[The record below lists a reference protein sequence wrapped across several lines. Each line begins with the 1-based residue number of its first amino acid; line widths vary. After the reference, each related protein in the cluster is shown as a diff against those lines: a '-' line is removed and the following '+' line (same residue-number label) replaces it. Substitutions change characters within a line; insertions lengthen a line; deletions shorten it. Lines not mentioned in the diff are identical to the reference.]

1 MSEQASHSEIRDQVG
16 QIVTAQIEDISEN
29 RVIARF
35 DNTERTFV
43 SRDECASDIKVGD
56 KIEVFIEGIAKNG
69 TWSGSIA
76 KIPLMRLWN
85 RIDEARKKE
94 TNLEA
99 IVIASEDKGLICDV
113 ESLMAFMPYREIEES
128 PLPQLDDYIGR
139 KFEVRVLKFSGADG
153 RLIVSHR
160 AAIAEQLLKNRED
173 FLANL
178 KPDQIYDGTVR
189 QIVDFGVFVDIGY
202 GVEGLVHRSNLT
214 WGKEDPACLFAIGD
228 KIKVIVLSVE
238 TGRIALGHKQL
249 IKDNWADVVQTLHVG
264 DIVDGK
270 VTTFANFGVF
280 VRIADQVEGLVHNSE
295 LSWDTAVRQAQQILK
310 VNDEVRVRILNIDPE
325 KRRLQLSLRRVE
337 SNPWQRVLDEYPA
350 GARLKTKIVG
360 VADFGIFVDLGHD
373 LRGLIH
379 KNDLPKFED
388 DFANHYAVDDEIE
401 CVMLNV
407 DVAKERASLSVKQLA
422 GDPYQNFVAQNPV
435 GKRFE
440 AEIKRIVK
448 FGAFAAIGEVEGLIH
463 ISELSENRV
472 ENVGSVVKVGQKVE
486 VTVVSLDVKRRRIG
500 LSLIAEPFE
509 SVEDA
514 PEDNPV
520 EDESSSRATM
530 ADIFPESL
538 KK

>member
-1 MSEQASHSEIRDQVG
+1 MSENAEFHDFTGE
-16 QIVTAQIEDISEN
+16 IVTAIIEDLQEKKG
-29 RVIARF
+29 IARIN
-35 DNTERTFV
+35 D
-43 SRDECASDIKVGD
+43 GD
-56 KIEVFIEGIAKNG
+56 CVLIPRSEIDAHTKAGDTLELFIEGMVKEGLWIGSNAKV
-69 TWSGSIA
+69 
-76 KIPLMRLWN
+76 PLMRLWN

-94 TNLEA
+94 TNLKA
-99 IVIASEDKGLICDV
+99 TVIACEDNGLICDV
-113 ESLMAFMPYREIEES
+113 ESLMGFIPHREIEDS
-128 PLPQLDDYIGR
+128 PLAQLDSYIGQT
-139 KFEVRVLKFSGADG
+139 FEVRVLKFSAADG
-153 RLIVSHR
+153 KLIVSHR
-160 AAIAEQLLKNRED
+160 AAIAEQLHENREK
-173 FLANL
+173 FLAEL
-178 KPDQIYDGTVR
+178 KPDQIYEGTVR

-214 WGKEDPACLFAIGD
+214 WGKEDPACFVAIGD
-228 KIKVIVLSVE
+228 KLKVIVLSVE

-249 IKDNWADVVQTLHVG
+249 IKDNWASVVQNLHEG

-280 VRIADQVEGLVHNSE
+280 VRVADQVEGLVHNSE

-310 VNDEVRVRILNIDPE
+310 VNDEVRVKILSIDTE

-337 SNPWQRVLDEYPA
+337 TNPWQSILDQYPA
-350 GARLKTKIVG
+350 GSRLKTKVVG
-360 VADFGIFVDLGHD
+360 IADFGIFVDLGHD

-388 DFANHYAVDDEIE
+388 DFANHYAVGDEIE
-401 CVMLNV
+401 CMMLNV
-407 DVAKERASLSVKQLA
+407 DVSKERASLSVKQLA

-486 VTVVSLDVKRRRIG
+486 VTVVSLDVPKRRIG
-500 LSLIAEPFE
+500 LSLIAEPF
-509 SVEDA
+509 D
-514 PEDNPV
+514 PV
-520 EDESSSRATM
+520 EETAGDEAAQEETHATM
-530 ADIFPESL
+530 ADIFPEQL

>member
-1 MSEQASHSEIRDQVG
+1 MSENAEFHDFTGE
-16 QIVTAQIEDISEN
+16 IVTAKIEDLQEKKC
-29 RVIARF
+29 IACM
-35 DNTERTFV
+35 NNGERILIPRNELDDK
-43 SRDECASDIKVGD
+43 SKAGD
-56 KIEVFIEGIAKNG
+56 TLEFYIEGMVKDAL
-69 TWSGSIA
+69 WLGSTA
-76 KIPLMRLWN
+76 KIPLMRLWLH
-85 RIDEARKKE
+85 IDEARKNE
-94 TNLEA
+94 TNLNA
-99 IVIASEDKGLICDV
+99 TVIASEDNGLICDV
-113 ESLMAFMPYREIEES
+113 ESLMGFIPYREIEES
-128 PLPQLDDYIGR
+128 PLPQLDDYIGQT
-139 KFEVRVLKFSGADG
+139 FEVRVLKFSGADG
-153 RLIVSHR
+153 KLIVSHR
-160 AAIAEQLLKNRED
+160 AAIAEQLHKNREK
-173 FLANL
+173 FLAEL
-178 KPDQIYDGTVR
+178 KPDQIYEGTVR

-214 WGKEDPACLFAIGD
+214 WGKEDPACLVAVGD
-228 KIKVIVLSVE
+228 RLKVIVLSVE

-310 VNDEVRVRILNIDPE
+310 VNDEVRVKILSIDTE

-337 SNPWQRVLDEYPA
+337 TNPWQRVLDEYPA
-350 GARLKTKIVG
+350 GARLKTKVVG

-388 DFANHYAVDDEIE
+388 DNFANHYAVGDEIE

-486 VTVVSLDVKRRRIG
+486 VTVVSLDVPKRRIG
-500 LSLIAEPFE
+500 LSLIAEPFDPIE
-509 SVEDA
+509 A
-514 PEDNPV
+514 PAE
-520 EDESSSRATM
+520 EEAAHEETHATM
-530 ADIFPESL
+530 ADIVPESL